1 MNPLNSLNIFNL
13 LNSKIKLIFGT
24 IIGTSLLIFGSYLYF
39 HINNLEQTIVQQKQD
54 ISNLKELNFKL
65 KEELKELKKSYSFQ
79 IQKIKN
85 ECSFKNKIK
94 NIDLKNNKITKDEN
108 NLTIIETVKDI
119 DKIDKL
125 KKEKAKTFMIKI
137 K

>member
-1 MNPLNSLNIFNL
+1 MNPLNILNL
-13 LNSKIKLIFGT
+13 LNSKIKLILGT
-24 IIGTSLLIFGSYLYF
+24 ILGTSLLIFGGYLYF
-39 HINNLEQTIVQQKQD
+39 HINNLEQTIVRQKQD

-85 ECSFKNKIK
+85 ECLFKNKIK

-108 NLTIIETVKDI
+108 NLTTIKTVKDV
-119 DKIDKL
+119 DKLNKL
-125 KKEKAKTFMIKI
+125 KKEKAKTFIIKI
-137 K
+137 E